1 MQSRLVYYSRTGT
14 TRLLADAISA
24 RLVAEEAEITCARYG
39 PGLFGWLRAVRD
51 SLRGVRPE
59 IAFEVRDENTDCLII
74 GGPVLAGSLAA
85 PVRSYIAQ
93 LNHLPDRIGVF
104 LTSGGPPPHPRA
116 EEELRALLG
125 RAPDAMLWLRAAD
138 VREGRHMDEVEDF
151 FRELTHS

>member
-1 MQSRLVYYSRTGT
+1 MQSRIVYYSRTGT

-24 RLVAEEAEITCARYG
+24 RLVAEEAEITCTRYG
-39 PGLFGWLRAVRD
+39 PGLFGYLRAGRD
-51 SLRGVRPE
+51 SMRGTRPE
-59 IAFEVRDENTDCLII
+59 IAIELSDEKPDCLIV
-74 GGPVLAGSLAA
+74 GGPVWAGTLAA

-93 LNHLPDRIGVF
+93 LSHLPERIGVF
-104 LTSGGPPPHPRA
+104 LTSGGPPPHPKA
-116 EEELRALLG
+116 KDELRALLG